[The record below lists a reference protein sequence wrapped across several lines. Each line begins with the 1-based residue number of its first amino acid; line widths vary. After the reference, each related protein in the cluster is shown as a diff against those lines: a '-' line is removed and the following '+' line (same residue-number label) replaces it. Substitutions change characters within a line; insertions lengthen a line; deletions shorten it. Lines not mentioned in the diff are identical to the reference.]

1 MISIKKRQLLCSAL
15 FLCLIENHSYAS
27 CLAEG
32 KLLSAQVKKVVDGD
46 TVHFQDGKKVRL
58 IGINTP
64 ELDYKHQKHDAFAL
78 DAKKRLSELVGNT
91 VFYQEGLDKRD
102 RYGRYLYYLFDKRR
116 ISISSQLLSQGLG
129 YRIAFPPNVNYQAC
143 LQSSENIARQKQI
156 GVWEHAIQW
165 QPKAGFVISRITLTS
180 IYRNRGG
187 WWLNTNHNLA
197 INIPAKV
204 ANQWT
209 PQELYSLEGH
219 LIEARG
225 WQHYRK
231 NKQADKSKWV
241 WQIKH
246 PNDLVLIN

>member
-1 MISIKKRQLLCSAL
+1 MISIKKRQLCSAL
-15 FLCLIENHSYAS
+15 FLCLITSGSYAS
-27 CLAEG
+27 CLAVG
-32 KLLSAQVKKVVDGD
+32 KVSSAKVKKVVDGD
-46 TVHFQDGKKVRL
+46 TVHFQDGRKVRL

-64 ELDYKHQKHDAFAL
+64 ELDYKHQKHDAFAVE
-78 DAKKRLSELVGNT
+78 AKQLLSTLVGKT

-129 YRIAFPPNVNYQAC
+129 YRIAVPPNTHYQTC
-143 LQSSENIARQKQI
+143 LQASENVARQKKM
-156 GVWEHAIQW
+156 GVWEQAQQW
-165 QPKAGFVISRITLTS
+165 QPKAGFVLSRVTLTS

-187 WWLNTNHNLA
+187 WWLNTNRNLA
-197 INIPAKV
+197 INIPANV

-231 NKQADKSKWV
+231 NKQPDKAKWV
-241 WQIKH
+241 WQVKH
-246 PNDLVLIN
+246 PYDLVAID